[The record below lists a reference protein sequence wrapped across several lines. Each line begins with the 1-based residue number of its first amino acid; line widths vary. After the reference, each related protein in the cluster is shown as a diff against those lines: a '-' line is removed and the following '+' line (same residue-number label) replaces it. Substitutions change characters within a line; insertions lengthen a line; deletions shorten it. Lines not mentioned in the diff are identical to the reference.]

1 MFKKI
6 PVIALEEH
14 FWDHELAAQLQGSEG
29 ARAPE
34 QLKRL
39 YDLGELRLREMD
51 EAGIDIQVLS
61 HGAPSAQKLDASIC
75 VDLTRRVNDRLA
87 EAIARHPTRFAGF
100 AALPTANPE
109 AAARELERCVK
120 DLGFVG
126 AMICGLTNG
135 VFHDDERCWCIYERA
150 EALGVPIYFHPSFP
164 DPDVSR
170 IYYDKYGKDFPQ
182 VVRAAWGYTVET
194 ATQAVRLI
202 LSRVFEK
209 HPGLNV
215 ILGHF
220 GETLPYQLWRIDQA
234 LKRPGHDPM
243 NFREHFTNNF
253 YITTSG
259 HFSTTAL
266 VCAMMEMSMDHI
278 MFAVDY
284 PFVPNAPAMEWLDTL
299 QISKTDMRKLLSGNA
314 RRVLKI

>member
-1 MFKKI
+1 MYKKM

-14 FWDHELAAQLQGSEG
+14 YWDHELAAQLQGAEG
-29 ARAPE
+29 TRSADML
-34 QLKRL
+34 QRL

-51 EAGIDIQVLS
+51 AAGIDIQVLS
-61 HGAPSAQKLDASIC
+61 HGAPSAQKLDPAIA

-87 EAIARHPTRFAGF
+87 EAVARHPTRFAGF
-100 AALPTANPE
+100 AALPTAHPE

-135 VFHDDERCWCIYERA
+135 VFHDDERFWCIYERA

-164 DPDVSR
+164 DADVSR
-170 IYYDKYGKDFPQ
+170 AYYDKYAKDFPQ

-194 ATQAVRLI
+194 ATQAIRLI
-202 LSRVFEK
+202 LSRVFDK
-209 HPGLNV
+209 HPGLNI
-215 ILGHF
+215 ILGHM

-278 MFAVDY
+278 MFSVDY
-284 PFVPNAPAMEWLDTL
+284 PFVAHKPAMDWLDTL
-299 QISKTDMRKLLSGNA
+299 QLSKTDMRKLLSGNA
-314 RRVLKI
+314 RRVLNI

>member
-1 MFKKI
+1 MYKKM

-14 FWDHELAAQLQGSEG
+14 YWDRELAAQLQGAEG
-29 ARAPE
+29 TRSADML
-34 QLKRL
+34 QRL

-61 HGAPSAQKLDASIC
+61 HGAPSAQKLDPSIA

-87 EAIARHPTRFAGF
+87 EAVARHPTRFAGF
-100 AALPTANPE
+100 AALPTAHPE

-135 VFHDDERCWCIYERA
+135 VFHDDERFWCIYERA

-164 DPDVSR
+164 DTDVSR
-170 IYYDKYGKDFPQ
+170 VYYDKYAKDFPQ

-194 ATQAVRLI
+194 ATQAIRLI

-215 ILGHF
+215 ILGHM

-234 LKRPGHDPM
+234 LKRPGHDEM
-243 NFREHFTNNF
+243 NFREHFTKNF

-278 MFAVDY
+278 MFSVDY
-284 PFVPNAPAMEWLDTL
+284 PFVAHKPAMDWLDTL
-299 QISKTDMRKLLSGNA
+299 QLSKTDMRKFLSGNA
-314 RRVLKI
+314 RRVLNI

>member
-1 MFKKI
+1 MYKKM

-14 FWDHELAAQLQGSEG
+14 YWDRELAAQLQGAEG
-29 ARAPE
+29 TRSADML
-34 QLKRL
+34 QRL

-61 HGAPSAQKLDASIC
+61 HGAPSAQKLDPAIA

-87 EAIARHPTRFAGF
+87 EAVARHPTRFAGF
-100 AALPTANPE
+100 AALPTAHPE

-135 VFHDDERCWCIYERA
+135 VFHDDDRFWCIYERA

-164 DPDVSR
+164 DTDVSR
-170 IYYDKYGKDFPQ
+170 VYYDKYAKDFPQ

-194 ATQAVRLI
+194 ATQAIRLI
-202 LSRVFEK
+202 LSRVFDK
-209 HPGLNV
+209 HPGLNI
-215 ILGHF
+215 ILGHM

-234 LKRPGHDPM
+234 LKRPGHDEM

-253 YITTSG
+253 FITTSG

-278 MFAVDY
+278 MFSVDY
-284 PFVPNAPAMEWLDTL
+284 PFVAHKPAMDWLDTL
-299 QISKTDMRKLLSGNA
+299 QLSKTDMRKFLSGNA
-314 RRVLKI
+314 RRVLNI

>member
-1 MFKKI
+1 MYKKM

-14 FWDHELAAQLQGSEG
+14 YWDHELAAQLQGAEG
-29 ARAPE
+29 TRSADML
-34 QLKRL
+34 QRL

-51 EAGIDIQVLS
+51 DAGIDIQVLS
-61 HGAPSAQKLDASIC
+61 HGAPSAQKLDPSIA
-75 VDLTRRVNDRLA
+75 VDLTKRVNDRLA
-87 EAIARHPTRFAGF
+87 EAVARHPTRFAGF
-100 AALPTANPE
+100 AALPTAHPE

-135 VFHDDERCWCIYERA
+135 VFHDDERFWCIYERA

-164 DPDVSR
+164 DRDVSR
-170 IYYDKYGKDFPQ
+170 AYYDKYAKDFPQ

-194 ATQAVRLI
+194 ATQAIRLI

-209 HPGLNV
+209 HPGLNI
-215 ILGHF
+215 ILGHM

-234 LKRPGHDPM
+234 LKRPGHDEM

-278 MFAVDY
+278 MFSVDY
-284 PFVPNAPAMEWLDTL
+284 PFVAHKPAMDWLDTL
-299 QISKTDMRKLLSGNA
+299 QLSKTDMRKFLSGNA